1 MTQVRGF
8 WVAPYLGSE
17 VDDKRRVLSE
27 VMQLLGDG
35 TIPVHSGA
43 PSLPSRPWCG
53 AAMLRLPSRHRAH
66 QSPGLIMLDRRASR
80 RIPAAAADLVQRQ
93 AAAC

>member
-1 MTQVRGF
+1 MISMPQVRGF

-35 TIPVHSGA
+35 TIPLHSGA
-43 PSLPSRPWCG
+43 PFVPPHL
-53 AAMLRLPSRHRAH
+53 
-66 QSPGLIMLDRRASR
+66 
-80 RIPAAAADLVQRQ
+80 
-93 AAAC
+93 